1 MAKSGLVLKSLAAL
15 LKDGFTAR
23 DTHISFETLN
33 YFRHNQG
40 AKMKRLMIMFAAVA
54 ILAPA
59 CLWAQDP
66 PKAEVF
72 GGFSVLHTTAGDN
85 DEGFTPVGWAAS
97 LAGNINPKMG
107 VVADFAGN
115 YKDGVKM
122 HSYMGGLRYNHRME
136 KVTPFVHAM
145 LGGTR
150 VGDETSGMNGFSLG
164 FGGGFDY
171 SVNERINVRV
181 LQFDWAPTRFSQGGI
196 SDWKNNIVRFGFGIV
211 FKTGA

>member
-1 MAKSGLVLKSLAAL
+1 
-15 LKDGFTAR
+15 
-23 DTHISFETLN
+23 
-33 YFRHNQG
+33 
-40 AKMKRLMIMFAAVA
+40 MKRLMIMFAAVA

-122 HSYMGGLRYNHRME
+122 HSYMGGLRYNHRMA
-136 KVTPFVHAM
+136 KALIVPGASLAGRGRFVVGAPFSI
-145 LGGTR
+145 R
-150 VGDETSGMNGFSLG
+150 WQS
-164 FGGGFDY
+164 
-171 SVNERINVRV
+171 SVKGYVPVPLIPFPSFFCRPV
-181 LQFDWAPTRFSQGGI
+181 
-196 SDWKNNIVRFGFGIV
+196 K
-211 FKTGA
+211 